1 MKSWSLEPQK
11 EASYIHWFFLI
22 NENHSVFSF
31 CLVARKSRTKLTK
44 LNKFLFSSFSL
55 YGFGSFISILSLIFY
70 VCITITITS
79 TSDPLEKETA
89 THSSI
94 LFWEIPWTV
103 ELGKL
108 QLMGVK

>member
-1 MKSWSLEPQK
+1 MGTELIQTTKQPGFSGGSVVKNQETQVQSLAWE
-11 EASYIHWFFLI
+11 
-22 NENHSVFSF
+22 
-31 CLVARKSRTKLTK
+31 
-44 LNKFLFSSFSL
+44 
-55 YGFGSFISILSLIFY
+55 
-70 VCITITITS
+70 
-79 TSDPLEKETA
+79 DPLEKETA

>member
-1 MKSWSLEPQK
+1 M
-11 EASYIHWFFLI
+11 
-22 NENHSVFSF
+22 
-31 CLVARKSRTKLTK
+31 
-44 LNKFLFSSFSL
+44 
-55 YGFGSFISILSLIFY
+55 LSLIFY